1 MRIIFIYTISLFF
14 ILNSAVTH
22 VCAQNKQQFN
32 IISDVQDPILL
43 NELIQW
49 WKLQPNSNSSKF
61 MEQIPF
67 VAKYLLNTPYV
78 EKTLEIGEKESLV
91 INLREMD
98 CVTYV
103 ENVLAITSILNKR
116 SSYWNEFIN
125 SLVKIRYR
133 DGIIGDY
140 SSRLHYTTE
149 WLQQKVENGTIIL
162 VSDYVGD
169 NEMDTGVSFMTSNS
183 HLYERLKNNADL
195 INKMRD
201 IEQHISSYRMNY
213 VRKENI
219 ESVESFIQEGDIIAF
234 VTSIKGLD
242 ISHIGFATLIDGRVY
257 LLHASPVTQQVS
269 ITKEPLSDYMDDK
282 KSVLGI
288 VVGRVQ

>member
-14 ILNSAVTH
+14 SLNSAVSH

-49 WKLQPNSNSSKF
+49 WKLQPNSNSLKF
-61 MEQIPF
+61 REQIPF
-67 VAKYLLNTPYV
+67 VAKYLLNTSYV
-78 EKTLEIGEKESLV
+78 EKTLEIGDKESLV

-103 ENVLAITSILNKR
+103 ENVLAITSILNKH

-133 DGIIGDY
+133 DGIISDY

-149 WLQQKVENGTIIL
+149 WFQQKVENGTIIL

-169 NEMDTGVSFMTSNS
+169 NEMDTNVSFMTSNS
-183 HLYERLKNNADL
+183 HLYGRLKNNADL

-213 VRKENI
+213 IRTENI

-242 ISHIGFATLIDGRVY
+242 ISHIGFATFIDGRIY
-257 LLHASPVTQQVS
+257 LLHASPVTQQVG
-269 ITKEPLSDYMDDK
+269 ITKEPLSHYLLDK